1 MKPLFK
7 KSNSQQFNYDI
18 EIADIKPVN
27 NVKSDK

>member
-18 EIADIKPVN
+18 EIADIKTGDN
-27 NVKSDK
+27 IKAEK